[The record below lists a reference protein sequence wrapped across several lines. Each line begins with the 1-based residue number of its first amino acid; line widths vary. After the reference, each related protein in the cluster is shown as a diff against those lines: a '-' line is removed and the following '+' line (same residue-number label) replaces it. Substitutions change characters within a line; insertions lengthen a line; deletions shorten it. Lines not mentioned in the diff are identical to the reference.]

1 MMEAEREDQA
11 EDKTR
16 PDELD
21 RRLVAIRRDG
31 YEVMPSVQSE
41 AVYNLSAPILG
52 ANGTAIA
59 ALTCPFLP
67 RIDRPNVPGRDDV
80 LKILVATTQELSE
93 ALGRGGGTAS
103 LG

>member
-11 EDKTR
+11 EDRTR
-16 PDELD
+16 PEELD
-21 RRLVAIRRDG
+21 RRLLVIRRDG

-41 AVYNLSAPILG
+41 AVFNLSAPILG

-80 LKILVATTQELSE
+80 LNILIATTRALSE
-93 ALGRGGGTAS
+93 ALGGGGGAAVR
-103 LG
+103 